1 MRRQAQMANQ
11 WTDRQKDAI
20 YLNGQNILVSAAAGS
35 GKTAVLVQRILE
47 KITSKE
53 NPVDADRLVIVTF
66 TRAAAAEMKQRLRSA
81 LEKLCEENPDNELL
95 IRQQTLINNAQITTI
110 DSFCLNIVRN
120 YFVDVDID
128 PGFRTAD
135 EGELKLLEHDV
146 LMALMEEYYTK
157 EDEDFQN
164 LIDAYGTGRDD
175 RKVMDII
182 SNIYHFARSCPW
194 EEEWYDRCKEMYHI
208 KDKEDFENHVCVVSL
223 WEDIKQQLRDYSFRY
238 SKMESICV
246 SEEGPLAYLE
256 CIENEHQDIKELLCA
271 KTFDEFLRKIHQI
284 NFERLPRAKKDVD
297 EEKKDY
303 VKSCRDRYKAYITK
317 TIAGKILSEE
327 YDTMYENIVR
337 NAPYVHKMLELA
349 KMFSSYM
356 QKEKRERNIIDF
368 NDMEHMAL
376 NILVRIEDGKKV
388 YTEVANT
395 LAAYYEEILI
405 DEYQD
410 SNMLQE
416 EILTAVSRQRL
427 SDKSD
432 NIYMVG
438 DVKQSIYKFR
448 MACPELFMDKY
459 NCYKEVESAKERSLG
474 TDHLKEKG
482 LEVEHLEEKDLE
494 INNLKINDLK
504 EKKKKKGTKIE
515 LQANFRSRS
524 NVLYTANDVFKR
536 IMHMDYCG
544 IEYDENA
551 QLNHGMEYPASP
563 EQIVVGNKAYQAVG
577 FDKKPE
583 TEVLVVAKSEDERE
597 TSTLEAMRVCNMIEE
612 LVHPADRTVHVVY
625 DKTITGGYRP
635 IRYSDIVI
643 LSKTI
648 TGVADTFVDILMSQ
662 GIPAYCD
669 TSEGYFNVREVK
681 LILSM
686 LTVIDNPLQDIP
698 MAAVL
703 LSYFGRMDTK
713 ELSEIRVTDKRVKLY
728 IQLKESDNPK
738 AKAFLELLYRYR
750 EKSEYMSVYDLIWDV
765 MYNTGYY
772 DYVGTMPAGKRRQ
785 ANLDI
790 LMEKARAYESTSYQG
805 LFNFLRY
812 IERLKKYNVELGEAS
827 LLGSNDNV
835 VRIMSIHKS
844 KGLEFPVVILTGMG
858 KKLNHADALGSVIV
872 HQELGIGADLVDLE
886 KRTIQPTLIKNAIS
900 KSIIKEDISETMR
913 VLYVAMTRAKE
924 KLFITGMVSNLETA
938 LLKWQRKAE
947 SIKEINRF
955 TYADVA
961 ECTTMLDMIMPVVYL
976 KEGNEGKFIVHN
988 ENAYLCGEEE
998 QTEEEHI
1005 RLKEFQSDESEV
1017 EQDIKLLPPYPYK
1030 LDSETRTKITVSE
1043 LKKMQYDADID
1054 ERMVMETHLLEA
1066 VDANIEEELII
1077 PKFLEDTSKQQVA
1090 ANRGVAYHRIMECV
1104 DFGNNDIE
1112 AQLDSLL
1119 EQEFIDKE
1127 QRQCIRA
1134 ADIKQFC
1141 DSKLG
1146 KRVAKA
1152 DAEKRLWREQ
1162 PFVFLMD
1169 NGPDMLIQG
1178 VIDLYFVEDGKIT
1191 VIDYK
1196 TDRVAKGEEGVEELI
1211 NRYAIQ
1217 LDYYSKALQQ
1227 LTGLPVKERIIYS
1240 FCLGQE
1246 IVVQNLGS

>member
-1 MRRQAQMANQ
+1 MANQ

-53 NPVDADRLVIVTF
+53 HPVDADRLVIVTF

-164 LIDAYGTGRDD
+164 LIDAYATGKDD
-175 RKVMDII
+175 RKVMEII

-194 EEEWYDRCKEMYHI
+194 EEQWYNRCEQMYDI
-208 KDKEDFENHVCVVSL
+208 KDKEDFENHLCVVRL
-223 WEDIKQQLRDYSFRY
+223 WDDIKQQLKDYSSRY
-238 SKMESICV
+238 SQMEAICQ
-246 SEEGPLAYLE
+246 SEEGPLTYLD
-256 CIENEHQDIKELLCA
+256 CIESEHQDIKELLQA
-271 KTFDEFLRKIHQI
+271 KTFGEFLEKIHQI
-284 NFERLPRAKKDVD
+284 HFERLPRAKKDVD

-303 VKSCRDRYKAYITK
+303 VKTCRDRYKTYITK
-317 TIAGKILSEE
+317 TIAGKILSES
-327 YDTMYENIVR
+327 YDTMYDNIVK
-337 NAPYVHKMLELA
+337 NAPYARKMLELA
-349 KMFSSYM
+349 KTFSTYM

-376 NILVRIEDGKKV
+376 NILVKIEDGKKV
-388 YTEVANT
+388 YTQVADT
-395 LAAYYEEILI
+395 LAQYYEEILI

-459 NCYKEVESAKERSLG
+459 NCYKEVEQIN
-474 TDHLKEKG
+474 EKNVKG
-482 LEVEHLEEKDLE
+482 
-494 INNLKINDLK
+494 NNLENSRLQEGI
-504 EKKKKKGTKIE
+504 KIE

-551 QLNHGMEYPASP
+551 QLNQGMEYPASP
-563 EQIVVGNKAYQAVG
+563 EQMVVGNRTYQAVG

-583 TEVLVVAKSEDERE
+583 TEVLVVAKNEDERE
-597 TSTLEAMRVCNMIEE
+597 SSILEATRVCNMIEE

-713 ELSEIRVTDKRVKLY
+713 ELSEIRAADKRVKLY
-728 IQLKESDNPK
+728 NQLKESDNQK
-738 AKAFLELLYRYR
+738 AKAFLELLCQYR

-858 KKLNHADALGSVIV
+858 KKFNHADALGNVIV

-886 KRTIQPTLIKNAIS
+886 KRTMQPTLIKNAIS

-924 KLFITGMVSNLETA
+924 KFFITGTVSNLDTA

-947 SIKEINRF
+947 SIREMNRF

-961 ECTTMLDMIMPVVYL
+961 ECATMLDMIMPVLYL

-988 ENAYLCGEEE
+988 ENAYLCSKEV
-998 QTEEEHI
+998 QTEEEDI
-1005 RLKEFQSDESEV
+1005 RSDESSCDES
-1017 EQDIKLLPPYPYK
+1017 EATQDFGILPPYPYK

-1054 ERMVMETHLLEA
+1054 ERMAMEAHLLEA

-1077 PKFLEDTSKQQVA
+1077 PKFLEDTSKQKAA
-1090 ANRGVAYHRIMECV
+1090 ANRGVAYHRIMECI
-1104 DFGNNDIE
+1104 DFGNSDIE
-1112 AQLDSLL
+1112 AQLDFLL
-1119 EQEFIDKE
+1119 EQEFIDEE
-1127 QRQCIRA
+1127 QKQCIRVI
-1134 ADIKQFC
+1134 DIKRFC

-1146 KRVAKA
+1146 QRVAKA
-1152 DAEKRLWREQ
+1152 DMEKRLWREQ

-1178 VIDLYFVEDGKIT
+1178 VIDLYFIEDGAIT

-1196 TDRVAKGEEGVEELI
+1196 TDRVAKGKEGVDELI
-1211 NRYAIQ
+1211 NRYAVQ

-1246 IVVQNLGS
+1246 IIVQNLGS

>member
-1 MRRQAQMANQ
+1 MGRQAQMANQ
-11 WTDRQKDAI
+11 WTDKQKEAI

-53 NPVDADRLVIVTF
+53 NPIDADRLVIVTF

-164 LIDAYGTGRDD
+164 LVDAYGTGRDD

-194 EEEWYDRCKEMYHI
+194 EEEWYNRCEEMYNI
-208 KDKEDFENHVCVVSL
+208 KDKEHFENHLCVVSL
-223 WEDIKQQLRDYSFRY
+223 WNDIKQQLKDYSLRY
-238 SKMESICV
+238 SKMETICL
-246 SEEGPLAYLE
+246 SEEGPFTYLE
-256 CIENEHQDIKELLCA
+256 CIENEHQDIRALLSA
-271 KTFDEFLRKIHQI
+271 KTFCEFLECVHQI

-297 EEKKDY
+297 EDKKDY
-303 VKSCRDRYKAYITK
+303 VKNCRDRYKAYITK
-317 TIAGKILSEE
+317 TLAAKVLSED
-327 YDTMYENIVR
+327 YDTMYENIIR
-337 NAPYVHKMLELA
+337 NASYVRKMLELA
-349 KMFSSYM
+349 KTLSAYM

-395 LAAYYEEILI
+395 LAEYYEEILI

-416 EILTAVSRQRL
+416 EILTAVSRKRL
-427 SDKSD
+427 TDKFD

-459 NCYKEVESAKERSLG
+459 NCYKEVE
-474 TDHLKEKG
+474 DIKEKD
-482 LEVEHLEEKDLE
+482 VE
-494 INNLKINDLK
+494 INNVEEKEWQEKNIKDSCLK
-504 EKKKKKGTKIE
+504 EGIKIE

-536 IMHMDYCG
+536 LMHMDYCG
-544 IEYDENA
+544 IEYDEKA
-551 QLNHGMEYPASP
+551 QLNLGMEYPASP
-563 EQIVVGNKAYQAVG
+563 EQIFVHNKAYQAAG

-597 TSTLEAMRVCNMIEE
+597 SSALEAMRVCNMIEE
-612 LVHPADRTVHVVY
+612 LVHPTDKIVHVVY

-713 ELSEIRVTDKRVKLY
+713 ELSQIRVADKRIKLY
-728 IQLKESDNPK
+728 TQLKESENQK
-738 AKAFLELLYRYR
+738 AKAFLELLYQYR

-872 HQELGIGADLVDLE
+872 HQELGIGADLIDLE
-886 KRTIQPTLIKNAIS
+886 KRTMQPTLIKNAIS

-913 VLYVAMTRAKE
+913 VLYVAMTRARE
-924 KLFITGMVSNLETA
+924 KLFITGTVSNLDTA

-947 SIKEINRF
+947 SISENNRF

-961 ECTTMLDMIMPVVYL
+961 ECGTMLDMIMPVLYL

-988 ENAYLCGEEE
+988 ENAYLCN
-998 QTEEEHI
+998 
-1005 RLKEFQSDESEV
+1005 KEKQID
-1017 EQDIKLLPPYPYK
+1017 EQDIEFEEHCSDDSKTKEDFDILPPYPYK

-1054 ERMVMETHLLEA
+1054 ERMAMDAHILEA
-1066 VDANIEEELII
+1066 IEADIEEELII

-1090 ANRGVAYHRIMECV
+1090 ANRGVAYHRIMECI
-1104 DFGNNDIE
+1104 DFANNDIE
-1112 AQLDSLL
+1112 AQLDCLL

-1127 QRQCIRA
+1127 QKQCIRV
-1134 ADIKQFC
+1134 ADIKRFC

-1146 KRVAKA
+1146 RRVAKA
-1152 DAEKRLWREQ
+1152 DTQKRLWREQ

-1169 NGPDMLIQG
+1169 DGPDMLIQG
-1178 VIDLYFVEDGKIT
+1178 VIDLYFVEDGAIT

-1196 TDRVAKGEEGVEELI
+1196 TDRVAKGKEGVDELI
-1211 NRYAIQ
+1211 NRYAVQ
-1217 LDYYSKALQQ
+1217 LDYYSKALHQ
-1227 LTGLPVKERIIYS
+1227 LTGLPVKEQIIYS

-1246 IVVQNLGS
+1246 IIVQNLGG

>member
-1 MRRQAQMANQ
+1 MANQ
-11 WTDRQKDAI
+11 WTDKQREAI

-53 NPVDADRLVIVTF
+53 NPIDADRLVIVTF

-81 LEKLCEENPDNELL
+81 LEKLCEENPDNEWL

-164 LIDAYGTGRDD
+164 LIDAYGTGKDD

-194 EEEWYDRCKEMYHI
+194 EEEWYNRCEEMYHI
-208 KDKEDFENHVCVVSL
+208 KDKEHFENHVCVVSL
-223 WEDIKQQLRDYSFRY
+223 WNDIKQQLKDYSFRY
-238 SKMESICV
+238 SKMEDICL
-246 SEEGPLAYLE
+246 SEEGPLTYLE
-256 CIENEHQDIKELLCA
+256 CIENEHQDIKVLLSA
-271 KTFDEFLRKIHQI
+271 RTFCEFLERVHQI
-284 NFERLPRAKKDVD
+284 NFERLPRAKKDVN

-303 VKSCRDRYKAYITK
+303 VKNCRDRYKAYITK
-317 TIAGKILSEE
+317 TLAAKVLSED

-337 NAPYVHKMLELA
+337 NAPYVRKMLELA
-349 KMFSSYM
+349 KTLSTYM

-376 NILVRIEDGKKV
+376 NILVKIEDGKKV
-388 YTEVANT
+388 YTQVADT
-395 LAAYYEEILI
+395 LAQYYEEILI

-427 SDKSD
+427 KDKSD

-459 NCYKEVESAKERSLG
+459 NCYKEVEDIKENN
-474 TDHLKEKG
+474 
-482 LEVEHLEEKDLE
+482 LEIKNVE
-494 INNLKINDLK
+494 INNLEEKELQEKNVKDSCLK
-504 EKKKKKGTKIE
+504 EGIKIE

-524 NVLYTANDVFKR
+524 NVLHTANDVFKR
-536 IMHMDYCG
+536 LMHMDYCG
-544 IEYDENA
+544 IEYDEKA
-551 QLNHGMEYPASP
+551 QLNLGMEYPASP
-563 EQIVVGNKAYQAVG
+563 EQIVVGNKAYQALG

-583 TEVLVVAKSEDERE
+583 TEVLIAAKSEDERE
-597 TSTLEAMRVCNMIEE
+597 SSALEAMRVSNMIEE
-612 LVHPADRTVHVVY
+612 LVHPADKTVYVVY
-625 DKTITGGYRP
+625 DKTITEGYRP

-713 ELSEIRVTDKRVKLY
+713 ELSEIRVVDKRVKLY
-728 IQLKESDNPK
+728 NQLKESDNQK
-738 AKAFLELLYRYR
+738 AKAFLELLYQYR

-858 KKLNHADALGSVIV
+858 KKLNHADALGNVIV
-872 HQELGIGADLVDLE
+872 HQELGIGADLIDLE
-886 KRTIQPTLIKNAIS
+886 KRTMQPTLIKNAIS

-913 VLYVAMTRAKE
+913 VLYVAMTRARE
-924 KLFITGMVSNLETA
+924 KLFITGTVSNLDTA

-947 SIKEINRF
+947 SISEGNRF

-961 ECTTMLDMIMPVVYL
+961 ECGTMLDMIMPVLYL
-976 KEGNEGKFIVHN
+976 KEGNEGKFILHN
-988 ENAYLCGEEE
+988 ENAYVCSEEE
-998 QTEEEHI
+998 QIEEDMKFRET
-1005 RLKEFQSDESEV
+1005 QSDDAEA
-1017 EQDIKLLPPYPYK
+1017 EQDIELLPPYPYK

-1054 ERMVMETHLLEA
+1054 ERMAMDAHILEA
-1066 VDANIEEELII
+1066 MEADAEEELII

-1090 ANRGVAYHRIMECV
+1090 ANRGVAYHRIMECI

-1112 AQLDSLL
+1112 TQLDSLL

-1127 QRQCIRA
+1127 QRQCIRV
-1134 ADIKQFC
+1134 ADIKRFC

-1169 NGPDMLIQG
+1169 DGPDMLIQG
-1178 VIDLYFVEDGKIT
+1178 VIDLYFVEDGAIT

-1196 TDRVAKGEEGVEELI
+1196 TDRVVKGKEGVEELI
-1211 NRYAIQ
+1211 NRYAVQ
-1217 LDYYSKALQQ
+1217 LDYYSKALHQ

-1246 IVVQNLGS
+1246 IIVQNLGG